1 MGIYRQFIQYGY
13 ITICCGGGGIPTYF
27 DEKGNLVGAEA
38 VIDKDLASSVLATSL
53 DADMFIIET
62 DVDAA
67 YVDWRQPT
75 QKKIRQA
82 DPASLRAFGF
92 AKGSMGPKVEAACR
106 FVEQTGKTAVIGA
119 LDKIEDILAGKS
131 GTRVVVEKGVIYE

>member
-1 MGIYRQFIQYGY
+1 
-13 ITICCGGGGIPTYF
+13 
-27 DEKGNLVGAEA
+27 
-38 VIDKDLASSVLATSL
+38 
-53 DADMFIIET
+53 MFIIAT